1 MKKSLIA
8 LAVLAASGAAM
19 AQSSVTVYGR
29 LDASVGSAKVGTVNP
44 ATGVGPTGVTQL
56 FNSNITSSRLGFRG
70 TEDLGGGLKAIFGLE
85 TGFQVD
91 SPGTTNNAAAGG
103 APTQLGDRAAF
114 VGLSGGFGTIKLG
127 RHDTSFDDIRD
138 LMVSSNL
145 WDSTNL
151 ASTETIVGPGINGA
165 GASFG
170 TAGLGNL
177 ADYGDRA
184 NNQVRY
190 ESPSFGGFSFGA
202 SYGFG
207 EAEKPAK
214 ANRTAFNVRYKAGNL
229 DVGYAYQENE
239 AVSNLLVNTG
249 IKYNTLAAAY
259 NFGAFRVSGGWN
271 QAKRDVANGAK
282 ANSYTVGVNVPVDAL
297 DFSVG
302 YTTGKAKQNG
312 ATLEKGSAF
321 SAGVTYSLSKRTRL
335 YAALTNGD
343 VENASGQTIR
353 QRDIYAVGVI
363 HTF

>member
-29 LDASVGSAKVGTVNP
+29 LDASVGSAKVGAP
-44 ATGVGPTGVTQL
+44 GVSGNTQL
-56 FNSNITSSRLGFRG
+56 FNSNLTSSRLGFRG
-70 TEDLGGGLKAIFGLE
+70 TEDLGGGLSAIFGIE

-91 SPGTTNNAAAGG
+91 SPGTSNNATPGG
-103 APTQLGDRAAF
+103 APTTLGDRAAF
-114 VGLSGGFGTIKLG
+114 VGLAGGFGTVKLG

-138 LMVSSNL
+138 LSVSSNL
-145 WDSTNL
+145 WDSTHL
-151 ASTETIVGPGINGA
+151 ASTETIVGASANGGVAASA
-165 GASFG
+165 GVG
-170 TAGLGNL
+170 GL

-184 NNQVRY
+184 NNQIRY
-190 ESPSFGGFSFGA
+190 ESPSFSGFTFGA

-207 EAEKPAK
+207 EATKPAK
-214 ANRTAFNVRYKAGNL
+214 ADVTAFNLRYKAGAL
-229 DVGYAYQENE
+229 DIGYAFQENK
-239 AVSNLLVNTG
+239 AISATLVDTTNQ
-249 IKYNTLAAAY
+249 YNTLAAAY

-271 QAKRDVANGAK
+271 QVKRDVAGGVK
-282 ANSYTVGVNVPVDAL
+282 ANAYTIGVNVPVNAF

-302 YTTGKAKQNG
+302 YSTAKAKQNG
-312 ATLEKGSAF
+312 ATFEKGSAF
-321 SAGVTYSLSKRTRL
+321 SAGVTYALSKRTRA

-343 VENASGQTIR
+343 VENGVTGAKLR